1 MCAPSSARS
10 PGRKPSGVKG
20 TYLKRV
26 SLSSTMGPA
35 VKVDLAGLSEETR
48 A

>member
-1 MCAPSSARS
+1 
-10 PGRKPSGVKG
+10 
-20 TYLKRV
+20 V

-35 VKVDLAGLSEETR
+35 VKVELTGLSDDAR